1 MKSENCP
8 GNSPM
13 TGWDAL
19 VADLFT
25 EPSLLL
31 QLDDYRA
38 MQSLRRLL
46 LADAATRR
54 AALKEMR
61 RVASAGGRLS
71 DERARRLA
79 RLEAILGDNEEAPP
93 KDQAR
98 AHDHAA

>member
-1 MKSENCP
+1 MKSENLP
-8 GNSPM
+8 GNSLMP
-13 TGWDAL
+13 GWDAL

-46 LADAATRR
+46 LADKATRQ
-54 AALKEMR
+54 AALTEMK

-71 DERARRLA
+71 DQRAHRLA
-79 RLEAILGDNEEAPP
+79 RLEAILSDNEEAPP
-93 KDQAR
+93 EAEAR
-98 AHDHAA
+98 KHDHAA

>member
-1 MKSENCP
+1 MKSEEFP
-8 GNSPM
+8 GNSLMP
-13 TGWDAL
+13 GWDAL

-46 LADAATRR
+46 LADRATRQ
-54 AALKEMR
+54 AALTEMR
-61 RVASAGGRLS
+61 RVVSTGGRLS

-79 RLEAILGDNEEAPP
+79 RVEAILSDNEEALP

-98 AHDHAA
+98 KHDHAA